1 MSSSGHRSR
10 RQEDTDTGY
19 TGSGPQR
26 SVEGWIV
33 FVTGVHEE
41 AQEDGEFCGVDV
53 AFAMAMSFTSYL
65 HCSCE
70 YFLQISWMRSPSM
83 AK

>member
-1 MSSSGHRSR
+1 MSSRSHRSR
-10 RQEDTDTGY
+10 RRDDADTGY

-41 AQEDGEFCGVDV
+41 AQEDGESSVHLLSLKQYFFVD
-53 AFAMAMSFTSYL
+53 ANF
-65 HCSCE
+65 
-70 YFLQISWMRSPSM
+70 QIELTHTIL
-83 AK
+83 